1 MIKAK
6 TQSFIALAYFLIASS
21 LGIIL
26 RLFPVTNINAN
37 YKFIVHTHSHIAL
50 LGWVYIGL
58 TSLIFHLFIKDEAK
72 KKYSKLFIV
81 TQITILGMLIS
92 FPITGYALF
101 SIIFSTLFIICS
113 YWFYIFYRKNNNF
126 SKDGYAAKFINASLL
141 FMIISSIGPWALGII
156 MNTLGN
162 TSHWYKNAIYFYLH
176 FQYNGWFIFC
186 LLGLFFNILEKN
198 AISIPKKVISDF
210 FKLMIFSC
218 ILTVFLSFLWTEP
231 PFIVYFLAIMGV
243 FYQLFGFLK
252 FYQILKDYKAII
264 KQKTSS
270 FFFKITKF
278 IFIFFT
284 LKVAMQS
291 ITAIP
296 YFAALSFQIKDFVI
310 GYLHLVFLG
319 VTSLSLFFFLH
330 QNKLIN
336 VSRRFIIIYLAGFIL
351 SEIIIFYKGFCN
363 WQQISILDNYYIIL
377 VFISALMPIGVLGIF
392 VSNLRTTF
400 STLKKPL

>member
-6 TQSFIALAYFLIASS
+6 TQSFIALAYFLVASS

-26 RLFPVTNINAN
+26 RLFPTANINAN

-50 LGWVYIGL
+50 LGWIYIGL
-58 TSLIFHLFIKDEAK
+58 TTLIFHLFIKEETK
-72 KKYSKLFIV
+72 KRFSKLFLA

-92 FPITGYALF
+92 FPITGYALY

-126 SKDGYAAKFINASLL
+126 SKDSYASKFINASLL
-141 FMIISSIGPWALGII
+141 FMIVSSIGPWALGMI
-156 MNTLGN
+156 MNTLGSA
-162 TSHWYKNAIYFYLH
+162 SHWYKNAIYFYLH

-186 LLGLFFNILEKN
+186 LLGLFFSILEKN
-198 AISIPKKVISDF
+198 AISIPKKVGADF

-231 PFIVYFLAIMGV
+231 PFIIYFLAIMGV
-243 FYQLFGFLK
+243 FYQLFAFFK
-252 FYQILKDYKAII
+252 FYQIIKKYKAII
-264 KQKTSS
+264 KNRTS
-270 FFFKITKF
+270 FFFYKLISLV
-278 IFIFFT
+278 FIFFS
-284 LKVAMQS
+284 LKITMQS
-291 ITAIP
+291 ITSIP

-319 VTSLSLFFFLH
+319 ITSISILFFLH
-330 QNKLIN
+330 QNKLLI
-336 VSRRFIIIYLAGFIL
+336 VSKNFTIIYLIGFTL
-351 SEIIIFYKGFCN
+351 SEIFIFFKGFCN
-363 WQQISILDNYYIIL
+363 WQQISIIDNYYIIL
-377 VFISALMPIGVLGIF
+377 VLISALMPIGILGIF
-392 VSNLRTTF
+392 VSNLRTIF